1 MNEMKPED
9 VMRALEYCTTNGLC
23 TDDCPL
29 FEHRKMNLCGLILN
43 KNALALLREKDAT
56 IADYILQ
63 IAEMQKQIATQ
74 DRILT
79 DFMKRKQIEAD
90 KDAEIERLT
99 VKMNAFGLTVKNL
112 AEENERLTAQIE
124 HCDACDRIGLTHSEH
139 KVCIKQARAE
149 AITEFADKLKTFY
162 NRLPGKTVGGS
173 VEYHIDQIAKEMREK
188 Q

>member
-9 VMRALEYCTTNGLC
+9 VMRALECCSNLNCDGCPFDKPTPNCISGL
-23 TDDCPL
+23 P
-29 FEHRKMNLCGLILN
+29 KA
-43 KNALALLREKDAT
+43 ALALLREKDAT

-79 DFMKRKQIEAD
+79 DFMKRKEIEAD

-99 VKMNAFGLTVKNL
+99 IELQAMRGAANSYKMQLET
-112 AEENERLTAQIE
+112 
-124 HCDACDRIGLTHSEH
+124 
-139 KVCIKQARAE
+139 ARAD
-149 AITEFADKLKTFY
+149 AITEFEKRLVTYY
-162 NRLPGKTVGGS
+162 NALRSGLVA
-173 VEYHIDQIAKEMREK
+173 YHIEQIAKEMREK